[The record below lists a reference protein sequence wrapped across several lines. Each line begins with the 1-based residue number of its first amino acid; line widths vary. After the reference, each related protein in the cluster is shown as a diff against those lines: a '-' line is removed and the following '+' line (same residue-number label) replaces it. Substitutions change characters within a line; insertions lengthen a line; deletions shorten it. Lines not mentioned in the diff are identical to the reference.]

1 MNRDAAIAV
10 GLIGLVA
17 LAAFVLSEGEAQAQ
31 PVPPGPPQPP
41 PPPGPGPFVEPGF
54 PPIPAEPVEPIGP
67 IIVEPVQPIG
77 PIIADPVKLDP
88 IIGVQ
93 QIPISQLFVA
103 GSICQVDAERYN
115 KAQWPDP
122 ATVASA
128 LTILGY
134 PVTPTIANAGDADQI
149 MLFQLR
155 ARDLSLEGMQAAPN
169 SFIDGVV
176 GPCTLRALTEAAM
189 IHNAGGWVAP

>member
-1 MNRDAAIAV
+1 MNRDAAIAAGLLLALGIVVFVAMEDEAKAEPV
-10 GLIGLVA
+10 G
-17 LAAFVLSEGEAQAQ
+17 
-31 PVPPGPPQPP
+31 PTPPQ
-41 PPPGPGPFVEPGF
+41 PPGPGPFVEPGF
-54 PPIPAEPVEPIGP
+54 PE
-67 IIVEPVQPIG
+67 PIG
-77 PIIADPVKLDP
+77 PIIADPVEPVGPIIATEVKLDP

-93 QIPISQLFVA
+93 QIPISALFVA

-115 KAQWPDP
+115 AAQWPDP
-122 ATVASA
+122 ATVAAA

-134 PVTPTIANAGDADQI
+134 PVSNTLTGDTNASQI
-149 MLFQLR
+149 MMFQLR
-155 ARDLSLEGMQAAPN
+155 ARDLSLEGMQAAPD